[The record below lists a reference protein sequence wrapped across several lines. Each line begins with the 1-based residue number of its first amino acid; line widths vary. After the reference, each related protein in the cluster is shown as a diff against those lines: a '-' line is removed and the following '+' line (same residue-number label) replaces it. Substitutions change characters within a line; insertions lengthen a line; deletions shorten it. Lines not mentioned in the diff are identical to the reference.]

1 MTADYNKIFRDAMLH
16 HGYAPYRADML
27 LDEWRDKIAGAAVTN
42 SDHESYRVLADA
54 VEKVMGQIADPNRWD
69 GDDSEEYIL
78 CRFLEWLPDLIRHA
92 EAERLRADPKLD
104 RETADQEEAFV
115 QSGIDMTIEALD
127 PFVATAGEWLRKSD
141 GAPVPGLPEVD

>member
-27 LDEWRDKIAGAAVTN
+27 LDEWRDKIAVAAVTN

-54 VEKVMGQIADPNRWD
+54 VEKVMGQVADPNRWD

-78 CRFLEWLPDLIRHA
+78 CRFLEWLPDLIAHQVCDKIRSQA
-92 EAERLRADPKLD
+92 VGGQYAADW
-104 RETADQEEAFV
+104 A
-115 QSGIDMTIEALD
+115 D

-141 GAPVPGLPEVD
+141 GAPVPGLPEVG